1 MKLIKPPNS
10 RNKLLFIFI
19 NLMKQTIYSISIRLI
34 EILIYLLN
42 RLPIL
47 RLSIL
52 NLVLIL
58 SMLTCILLD
67 SKIKIIEIRLL
78 NLILSKFDEHMF
90 HRRTCQAKLY
100 N

>member
-1 MKLIKPPNS
+1 MELIKPPNS

-67 SKIKIIEIRLL
+67 SKIKTIVIRLL
-78 NLILSKFDEHMF
+78 NLVFSKFYEHMF
-90 HRRTCQAKLY
+90 HRSTSQAKLY